1 MGRGPTVAQILDH
14 PVEQRRRVIV
24 GKRGLRDSGYP
35 DDIVPALPRRRK
47 KCQRAA
53 YGGHAA
59 RLTRAIGEMAPH
71 AVQLE
76 IDPGLVSPGHPGG
89 PGQRNAQDGGND
101 PHCDGYRAVPT
112 MRAVEQ

>member
-1 MGRGPTVAQILDH
+1 MGRCPKVAQILDH
-14 PVEQRRRVIV
+14 PVEQRGRVIV
-24 GKRGLRDSGYP
+24 GKRGLGDSGHP
-35 DDIVPALPRRRK
+35 DNIVPTLARRRK
-47 KCQRAA
+47 KCERAA
-53 YGGHAA
+53 YGRHAA
-59 RLTRAIGEMAPH
+59 RLTRAVGEVAPH

-101 PHCDGYRAVPT
+101 PHCNGYRAVPT